1 MMSLYV
7 RIFGRMDMIM
17 YCINHNNRLLSINEA
32 RLEPQSKFYYS
43 YEVLKEAKVI

>member
-1 MMSLYV
+1 VMSLYV